1 MTMIDDLTE
10 DELDDLTAINL
21 AEMLRTGCTTQVDM
35 SLSLKQMQSYVRVAT
50 RFGMRGFP
58 GGMVPGMKRLLPI
71 WTRTDTARKS
81 VVSGKSVSVRVDLGG
96 RRTIKKHNTITKT
109 YTHN

>member
-1 MTMIDDLTE
+1 MRISDWSSDVCSSDL
-10 DELDDLTAINL
+10 DLTAINL

-50 RFGMRGFP
+50 SFGMRGFP

-71 WTRTDTARKS
+71 WTRTDNKVLDDSEARSEEHRVGKGC
-81 VVSGKSVSVRVDLGG
+81 VSTCRF
-96 RRTIKKHNTITKT
+96 RRTQQH
-109 YTHN
+109 

>member
-21 AEMLRTGCTTQVDM
+21 AEMLRTGYTTQVDM
-35 SLSLKQMQSYVRVAT
+35 SLSLKQMQSFVRVAT

-71 WTRTDTARKS
+71 WTRTENKVLDDSEAATQIGEAAGRE
-81 VVSGKSVSVRVDLGG
+81 RVC
-96 RRTIKKHNTITKT
+96 K
-109 YTHN
+109 YV

>member
-71 WTRTDTARKS
+71 WTRTDNKVLDDSEAARS
-81 VVSGKSVSVRVDLGG
+81 EERRVGKEWVRTG
-96 RRTIKKHNTITKT
+96 RSRW
-109 YTHN
+109 